1 MSVGLWDRWRP
12 SLKHVASSGTLPL
25 WQQEKDDDRKVTK
38 THHAR
43 QTKNEGLEELSAN
56 LRKPCA
62 AAPFKFVYL
71 LRISRKS
78 PHTRFRL
85 SFKGTSLLRFDEKTN
100 FGMSFVILVMICLLR
115 FFFFVFFF
123 HLPVNFAPKNIP
135 IKNRFKRDYNFSRTL
150 QLCQQKFTPQR

>member
-25 WQQEKDDDRKVTK
+25 WQQEKDDDRKVIK

-71 LRISRKS
+71 LRMSRKS
-78 PHTRFRL
+78 PDPRFRL

-100 FGMSFVILVMICLLR
+100 FGMSFCYFSHDLSVA
-115 FFFFVFFF
+115 FFFCFLFFS
-123 HLPVNFAPKNIP
+123 P
-135 IKNRFKRDYNFSRTL
+135 STG
-150 QLCQQKFTPQR
+150 